1 MFDKYK
7 LSDWKSSLV
16 LTRENGN
23 IRLTHSL
30 LNKVELS
37 IVILPQSRISTE
49 SVKKNFDK
57 CVTLIAMIHLINR
70 SALTKNWNQ

>member
-1 MFDKYK
+1 MTNINF
-7 LSDWKSSLV
+7 LIRRV

-37 IVILPQSRISTE
+37 IVILPQSSISKE